1 MNKTIT
7 KIEAIS
13 TIPKRK
19 RVAAYARVSSGKEE
33 MINSLATQVGYYKR
47 MIQSRHDYEFVGVYA
62 DKAITGTKESRD
74 EFQLLLRDAKS
85 GKIDMIITK
94 SISRFA
100 RNTLTLLKTI
110 RELKAL
116 NVDVYFEE
124 QNIHTLSS
132 EGEMILTFLATFA
145 QEESRSVSENMK
157 WRIKRDF
164 EEGLIWGGN
173 SCLGYRLKNKKLHI
187 VLEEAETVRLIY
199 NLYLQGNADQR
210 ICDILNLKG
219 IKPYKTKKWNR
230 TSVIKILTNYNY
242 TGDLLLQK
250 TYRNNHLD
258 KKRCINNGEFNK
270 YLVSNAH
277 EPIISKDI
285 FNQTQKVRKL
295 KTKNINLN
303 KVKKTLFKGYIKC
316 GKCGKAYTYKKTPYN
331 IVWMC
336 STLRTKGKHVCD
348 AKQVPEAKII
358 EGSNNL
364 LNMETFDLKAF
375 KKRVEQ
381 IVVLPDNKLLFQIVD
396 GINEVYEW
404 EYEPR
409 SKSWTKE
416 MRESARL
423 KALARNV
430 GGNGL
435 CQE

>member
-157 WRIKRDF
+157 WRIKKDF
-164 EEGLIWGGN
+164 KEGLIWGGN
-173 SCLGYRLKNKKLHI
+173 YCLGYRLKNKKLHI
-187 VLEEAETVRLIY
+187 VPEEAETVRLIY
-199 NLYLQGNADQR
+199 NLYLEGNADQH
-210 ICDILNLKG
+210 ICDILNDKG

-270 YLVSNAH
+270 YIVSNAH
-277 EPIISKDI
+277 EPIICKDI
-285 FNQTQKVRKL
+285 FNQAQKVRKL

-303 KVKKTLFKGYIKC
+303 KAKKTLFRGYIKC

-336 STLRTKGKHVCD
+336 STLRTKGKCVCD
-348 AKQVPEAKII
+348 AKQVPETKII
-358 EGSNNL
+358 EASNKL
-364 LNMETFDLKAF
+364 LNLETFDLKRF
-375 KKRVEQ
+375 EEEVKQ
-381 IVVLPDNKLLFQIVD
+381 IIVLPDNKLLFQIVS
-396 GINEVYEW
+396 GIEQILEW

-409 SKSWTKE
+409 SNSWTDKMKDE
-416 MRESARL
+416 ARVHYL
-423 KALARNV
+423 KRGK
-430 GGNGL
+430 GGNGK
-435 CQE
+435 